1 MSTNRRIR
9 KHRNLIAA
17 AVQPLAEQH
26 RAARALRPE
35 WQNFLDET
43 EYAFQHDALSKEVVT
58 LEEAGLEESE
68 PRTIFGLF
76 AEGVSSGVRAI
87 CDTFYED
94 DSAEFMAG

>member
-1 MSTNRRIR
+1 MKANRIR
-9 KHRNLIAA
+9 AHKNLIAA
-17 AVQPLAEQH
+17 ECVPLAEQH

-35 WQNFLDET
+35 WQNFLDES
-43 EYAFQHDALSKEVVT
+43 EFAFQHDALSKETVS
-58 LEEAGLEESE
+58 LEEAGLEEDE

-87 CDTFYED
+87 CDTFYEE